1 MWYLFSTIVKS
12 LSRISGGSRVYTW
25 LVLSFA
31 LLALISAAQ
40 AQLPNSINFSP
51 AVGSPGTSVHITG
64 NNFGTALSVTF
75 NTIPAVFTI
84 ENANSI
90 YATVPE
96 GAFTGQISV
105 NNQTGGGSSVA
116 NFTVSPRLT
125 ELTPGRGLTGTNVVV
140 KGANLVG
147 TTAVYFGDIPA
158 GFLVTS
164 DSQLTAQV
172 PSGATNAPV
181 KIVTPAGTATT
192 TNDFLVTGAPLVT
205 SFTPFVALRGQTIV
219 VEGENFGAVTN
230 VLINGVVAS
239 GSQSAFNQIQ
249 VTIPATATTGPIEV
263 QSTGGSFLTSSN
275 LITGPAPIV
284 TGFSPAGASTG
295 TQVTITGV
303 GFSGTTD
310 VKFNGTSVTSGNVTA
325 DTQIQTTVPA
335 GATTGPIKVFVGSS
349 SFTTSSNFVVGP
361 LPKITSV
368 NVNSGSVGNS
378 VAISGENL
386 LHAGGASEVYIRF
399 NGVQA
404 SYTVTGSGGSQISAT
419 IPVGATSGFITAS
432 NSIGLATSPE
442 VFTVTGTAPVIL
454 DFSPKSGAP
463 GSAVTLYGFGFNS
476 ITSVKLNGQSV
487 QSFQV
492 TSSSG
497 TNQMVI
503 TNSATATTGAFT
515 ITTAGGTATS
525 PTNFFVW
532 PRITGFTPSKA
543 TAGSAVV
550 ITGANFTSANEVRLD
565 DVPGLF
571 SVDSSTQ
578 ITFTV
583 PARGK
588 TKAITVKTPAGLTTT
603 LSNFSVA
610 PKIDALLPDRG
621 RAGDTVIIDGSGF
634 FNVTSVKFNGLSA
647 AYTND
652 SLNRITATA
661 PSGVDSGSVEVIT
674 GVGTATS
681 PNPFLVFPT
690 ITDFSPKSGSVGDIV
705 LIDGINFNSVTNI
718 LYSGVT
724 ASFQHT
730 SATRLTV
737 TIPSANTGAF
747 ELQNP
752 AGITTS
758 ARSFEILPNVQI
770 LTLSTDKVIV
780 QWPAVS
786 VGYQLQSLSLLDS
799 PITWVDDNSTRG
811 TNGGFIQVTNTHDG
825 TSKYYRLKKD
835 L

>member
-12 LSRISGGSRVYTW
+12 LSRISGGGHVVITW
-25 LVLSFA
+25 LILSLA
-31 LLALISAAQ
+31 LLALVSGAQ
-40 AQLPNSINFSP
+40 AQLPNSITFSP
-51 AVGSPGTSVHITG
+51 TAGTPGTSVHITG

-75 NTIPAVFTI
+75 NTVPAVFQI

-96 GAFTGQISV
+96 GAFTGPISV
-105 NNQTGGGSSVA
+105 NNQSGGGSSMPVS
-116 NFTVSPRLT
+116 FTVSPRLT

-164 DSQLTAQV
+164 DSQINAQV
-172 PSGATNAPV
+172 PTGATNAPV
-181 KIVTPAGTATT
+181 KIVTPAGTAIT
-192 TNDFLVTGAPLVT
+192 TNSFLVTGAPLVT

-249 VTIPATATTGPIEV
+249 VTIPATATTGPITV
-263 QSTGGSFLTSSN
+263 QNAGGSYTTLTN

-284 TGFSPAGASTG
+284 TDFSPAGASVNSP
-295 TQVTITGV
+295 VTITGV
-303 GFSGTTD
+303 GFTSASA
-310 VKFNGTSVTSGNVTA
+310 VQFNGVAASFSKTA
-325 DTQIQTTVPA
+325 DNQIQATVPA
-335 GATTGPIKVFVGSS
+335 SATTGPIKVSVGAT

-368 NVNSGSVGNS
+368 NVNSGSVGDQ
-378 VAISGENL
+378 VFISGENL
-386 LHAGGASEVYIRF
+386 LISGNVAIRF

-404 SYTVTGSGGSQISAT
+404 GFVETGSGGSQIRAT
-419 IPVGATSGFITAS
+419 IPSGATSGFITAS

-442 VFTVTGTAPVIL
+442 VFTVIGTAPVIL
-454 DFSPKSGAP
+454 DFFPKGGAP
-463 GSAVTLYGFGFNS
+463 GSTVTLYGFGFS
-476 ITSVKLNGQSV
+476 GTTAVKLNGKTAGFSI
-487 QSFQV
+487 
-492 TSSSG
+492 TSTSG
-497 TNQMVI
+497 TNQI
-503 TNSATATTGAFT
+503 SATLPSDATTGTFT
-515 ITTAGGTATS
+515 VTTAGGTATS
-525 PTNFFVW
+525 GTNFFVW

-550 ITGANFTSANEVRLD
+550 ISGANFISANEVRLD

-571 SVDSSTQ
+571 SVDNSSQ

-583 PARGK
+583 PARGR
-588 TKAITVKTPAGLTTT
+588 TKAITIKTPAGLITT

-610 PKIDALLPDRG
+610 PKIDGLLPDRG
-621 RAGDTVIIDGSGF
+621 RAGDSVIIDGSGF

-652 SLNRITATA
+652 SLNRITATV
-661 PSGVDSGSVEVIT
+661 PTGVDSGTLEVIT
-674 GVGTATS
+674 GEGTATS
-681 PNPFLVFPT
+681 PNPFLVFAT
-690 ITDFSPKSGSVGDIV
+690 ITDFSPKSGSVGDTV
-705 LIDGINFNSVTNI
+705 LIDGLNFTSVTNI

-724 ASFQHT
+724 AAFSHT

-758 ARSFEILPNVQI
+758 TRSFEILPAVQI
-770 LTLSTDKVIV
+770 LTLATDKVIV

-811 TNGGFIQVTNTHDG
+811 TNGGFIQVTNTLDG